1 VPSNQSP
8 ITSHQSWITLC
19 PVGHSPT
26 TSDQRREFELT
37 PTGRKGLFLISFWG
51 RKDPTSTTEKNER
64 LVEHYRRLR
73 YVRKEYYSP
82 LKPGYDERGRVYI
95 KHGEPDQKTSLSGN
109 WAIRDN
115 ISWLYS
121 KNRSIPLMYHFVARN
136 NVYRMVYS
144 LEEALIPDIESEMNM
159 GGRNVEELFR
169 SRAEI
174 HPKYDELANEVH
186 NFQGGSFEY
195 AKRTYLQDLFH
206 DEMLLTERGFTEGE
220 ITETYEYE
228 FEEDPMN
235 FYYFP
240 VSLKGPD
247 TLSSVGVY
255 FGLPTD
261 QIKVADPYGT
271 VEVPVELE
279 VVFYDSWWQEVARA
293 TSSKTYRVPE
303 FIPSRDALVP
313 DLLSLNVKPGYYHMA
328 ARLKQTDPNLMQI
341 YKSNF
346 NVDNYQGDDS
356 LFVSDLVLAASVA
369 EDKQPGKFNLR
380 GYRISPLPS
389 SSFKSD
395 MPVYVYYELYNLRP
409 DSTGSKHIKV
419 DYLVSSS
426 SRDLSSARRI
436 IQTLGRFI
444 GVRNEIDRKSVV

>member
-1 VPSNQSP
+1 
-8 ITSHQSWITLC
+8 
-19 PVGHSPT
+19 
-26 TSDQRREFELT
+26 
-37 PTGRKGLFLISFWG
+37 
-51 RKDPTSTTEKNER
+51 
-64 LVEHYRRLR
+64 
-73 YVRKEYYSP
+73 VRKEFYSP
-82 LKPGYDERGRVYI
+82 LTPGYDERGRVYI

-121 KNRSIPLMYHFVARN
+121 KGRSIPLMYHFVARN
-136 NVYRMVYS
+136 NFYRMAYS

-174 HPKYDELANEVH
+174 HPKYDELANEIH

-220 ITETYEYE
+220 TTETYEYE
-228 FEEDPMN
+228 YAEDPMN
-235 FYYFP
+235 FYYYP

-247 TLSSVGVY
+247 TLSALGVY

-279 VVFYDSWWQEVARA
+279 VVLYDMWWQEVARA
-293 TSSKTYRVPE
+293 NVNKTYRVPE
-303 FIPSRDALVP
+303 FMPSRDTMIP
-313 DLLSLNVKPGYYHMA
+313 DLLSMQVKPGFYHMA
-328 ARLKQTDPNLMQI
+328 ARMKQTKPNLMQI

-346 NVDNYQGDDS
+346 TVAGYLRPDS
-356 LFVSDLVLAASVA
+356 MYVSDLLLATNIA
-369 EDKQPGKFNLR
+369 ESSQPGKFNLR
-380 GYRISPLPS
+380 GYQIAPLPS
-389 SSFKSD
+389 SSFKNN
-395 MPVYVYYELYNLRP
+395 MPIFVYYELYNLRP
-409 DSTGSKHIKV
+409 DSTGSKHIKI

-426 SRDLSSARRI
+426 NRDLSTARRL
-436 IQTLGRFI
+436 IQAPVDPAYISIDASSYPAGQYNLLVTVEDQVSGQISTKDVTFI
-444 GVRNEIDRKSVV
+444 VSN